1 MAGMTD
7 GKAAMLIDQAVP
19 AAASPS
25 GLSERMAHRLLTR
38 SPLGLLVRWVAG
50 LRISVHA
57 KLLGA
62 FLLVIVL
69 FIAMGALSLQTIA
82 RMSRQ
87 NQLLHQAHERVD
99 SSRQI
104 EHALAMQMNFIAM
117 ALLLK
122 NEDTIA
128 NFLRENNRFNNMLA
142 RLEDAAPPEE
152 EQMIQRIRT
161 AQDEIL
167 TTVADIANLIRD
179 GRVDEAMTLQ
189 LTNGFPQYQQ
199 IEGLVNQVV
208 KTEEDKMAS
217 LTRTVTAAHW
227 RALILVAGFVVAS
240 IPLALLLGFVISWSF
255 ILPVQKAQGFLG
267 QVARG
272 DFSTII
278 DVPNRDELGALAT
291 RMNQMSRE
299 LYRLYTDQRQAAQQL
314 QTLNEQL
321 ERASQAKSN
330 FLASMSHELR
340 TPLNAILGYTELIL
354 DEIYGEVPAK
364 IRDVLERVQQSGRH
378 LLGLINDVLDLSKI
392 EAGSMELSPT
402 EYSVRDIVETVSSS
416 LRSLAAEKGLE
427 FVAGAQADIP
437 VAFGDGRRIAQ
448 CLMNLA
454 GNALKFT
461 QQGRVEI
468 GVECQAETLVYRVSD
483 TGIGIPQH
491 QLESIFAEFQQA
503 DSTITNEY
511 GGTGLG
517 LSITK
522 KFVEMHGGRIWVE
535 SERGKGSTFF
545 FAIPLR
551 LEKGKPA

>member
-1 MAGMTD
+1 
-7 GKAAMLIDQAVP
+7 MLIDHAVP
-19 AAASPS
+19 AAASPP

-50 LRISVHA
+50 LQISVHA

-208 KTEEDKMAS
+208 KTEEDKMDS

-255 ILPVQKAQGFLG
+255 ILPVQKAQGFLS

-291 RMNQMSRE
+291 RMNQMSQE
-299 LYRLYTDQRQAAQQL
+299 LYRLYTDQRQAAQQF
-314 QTLNEQL
+314 QTLNEEL

-364 IRDVLERVQQSGRH
+364 IRDVLQRVEQSGRH

-402 EYSVRDIVETVSSS
+402 EYSVRDIVETVSSA

-461 QQGRVEI
+461 KQGRVEI
-468 GVECQAETLVYRVSD
+468 WVERQGETLVYRVSD

-535 SERGKGSTFF
+535 SELGKGSTFF
-545 FAIPLR
+545 FAIPVR
-551 LEKGKPA
+551 LDKGKLT

>member
-1 MAGMTD
+1 MLMD
-7 GKAAMLIDQAVP
+7 EVSAAT
-19 AAASPS
+19 SRS
-25 GLSERMAHRLLTR
+25 GLGERIAHRLLTR

-50 LRISVHA
+50 LQISVHA

-62 FLLVIVL
+62 FLLVILL

-87 NQLLHQAHERVD
+87 SQLLHQAHERVD

-179 GRVDEAMTLQ
+179 GKVDEAMMLQ
-189 LTNGFPQYQQ
+189 LTSGFPQYQQ

-208 KTEEDKMAS
+208 KAEEDKMAS

-255 ILPVQKAQGFLG
+255 ILPVQEAQGFLG

-291 RMNQMSRE
+291 RMNQMSQE

-340 TPLNAILGYTELIL
+340 TPLNSILGYTELIL

-364 IRDVLERVQQSGRH
+364 IRDVLERVEQSGRH

-402 EYSVRDIVETVSSS
+402 EYSVRDIVETVSSA

-461 QQGRVEI
+461 KQGRVEI
-468 GVECQAETLVYRVSD
+468 WVERQGETLVYRVSD

-535 SERGKGSTFF
+535 SELGKGSTFF
-545 FAIPLR
+545 FAIPVR
-551 LEKGKPA
+551 LDKGKLT

>member
-1 MAGMTD
+1 MLMD
-7 GKAAMLIDQAVP
+7 GVSAAT
-19 AAASPS
+19 SRS
-25 GLSERMAHRLLTR
+25 GLGERIAHRLLTR

-50 LRISVHA
+50 LQISVHA

-62 FLLVIVL
+62 FLLVILL

-87 NQLLHQAHERVD
+87 SQLLHQAHERVD

-179 GRVDEAMTLQ
+179 GKVDEAMMLQ
-189 LTNGFPQYQQ
+189 LTSGFPQYQQ

-255 ILPVQKAQGFLG
+255 ILPVQEAQGFLG

-291 RMNQMSRE
+291 RMNQMSQE

-340 TPLNAILGYTELIL
+340 TPLNSILGYTELIL

-364 IRDVLERVQQSGRH
+364 IRDVLERVEQSGRH

-402 EYSVRDIVETVSSS
+402 EYSVRDIVETVSSA

-461 QQGRVEI
+461 KQGRVEI
-468 GVECQAETLVYRVSD
+468 WVERQGETLVYRVSD

-535 SERGKGSTFF
+535 SELGKGSTFF
-545 FAIPLR
+545 FAIPVR
-551 LEKGKPA
+551 LDKGKLT